1 MYFSFLVWNE
11 RAEIQLHFK
20 WLAFGHF
27 GVVVVVGNPT
37 SKIPYAP
44 NYLKFLF
51 IRLIN
56 CNKDWRKE
64 TNKGNDDNSLPWKT
78 EEDHHQPPPPPPPGF
93 TGLKSCG
100 NGSYLVPR
108 QSITNK
114 FNVIQV
120 IRHIRHL
127 CLSVQRM
134 AVHKALVTWKIEPFS
149 LYSAEWYSGLACCD
163 IGLPSFF
170 MRLEPSSNTSRRS
183 FTHLDKQ
190 VSLK

>member
-1 MYFSFLVWNE
+1 MKLPIVHN
-11 RAEIQLHFK
+11 
-20 WLAFGHF
+20 
-27 GVVVVVGNPT
+27 
-37 SKIPYAP
+37 
-44 NYLKFLF
+44 
-51 IRLIN
+51 
-56 CNKDWRKE
+56 DWRKE

-78 EEDHHQPPPPPPPGF
+78 EEATTNQHHHHPR
-93 TGLKSCG
+93 TIVMKW

-114 FNVIQV
+114 FKLIRV

-134 AVHKALVTWKIEPFS
+134 AMHKALVTWKIEPFS
-149 LYSAEWYSGLACCD
+149 LYPAEWYSGLACCD

-170 MRLEPSSNTSRRS
+170 MRLEPSSNTSQRS

-190 VSLK
+190 VSLKQAMFYQCWVSLHFIRQEWVRNHGWATEFPCPKAPEW